1 MADRRDYYDV
11 LGVSRGADP
20 KEIQRAYRKLARTY
34 HPDVNKDPSADL
46 LFREISEAYD
56 VLSDPETRKRYDTFG
71 HDFRRVPEDV
81 DAETWA
87 RAAAGAGGRAP
98 FQGGYQGPY
107 QQGGPFAGGD
117 ATWFS
122 ADDVDLDDLLGG
134 MFGGRGRRGRGPV
147 PGADQEFE
155 IELPVEDAYAGTKRG
170 FSISGPDGTRN
181 VDVTIPAGVTDGQR
195 IRLAGQGGQ
204 GYGGGPRGDLYLI
217 VRLAPNAT
225 YRVDGKDIYVRLPVT
240 APVAALGGQVAC
252 DTPGGRTT
260 VKVPPLSSSGRKL
273 RLRGRGMPSRSGA
286 PGDLYAEVSIVMP
299 GSISDEERDLY
310 ARLAAMSTPD
320 QRSAS

>member
-1 MADRRDYYDV
+1 M
-11 LGVSRGADP
+11 
-20 KEIQRAYRKLARTY
+20 
-34 HPDVNKDPSADL
+34 
-46 LFREISEAYD
+46 
-56 VLSDPETRKRYDTFG
+56 
-71 HDFRRVPEDV
+71 
-81 DAETWA
+81 
-87 RAAAGAGGRAP
+87 
-98 FQGGYQGPY
+98 
-107 QQGGPFAGGD
+107 
-117 ATWFS
+117 
-122 ADDVDLDDLLGG
+122 
-134 MFGGRGRRGRGPV
+134 

-299 GSISDEERDLY
+299 GSMSDEERNLY